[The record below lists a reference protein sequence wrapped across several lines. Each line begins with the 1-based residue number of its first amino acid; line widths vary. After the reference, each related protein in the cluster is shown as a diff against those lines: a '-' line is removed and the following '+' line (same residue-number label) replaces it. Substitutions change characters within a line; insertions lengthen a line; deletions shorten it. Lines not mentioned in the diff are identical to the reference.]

1 MILNWIMPKNRVAPI
16 DIARELT
23 EGDTSP
29 DLEAGIEQVPKSIPC
44 GGRGRSSHPVLIEK
58 GRYFDRQQRLHFYY
72 MTGKIKH
79 PNYSLSIY
87 NPSRSF

>member
-29 DLEAGIEQVPKSIPC
+29 DLEAGIEQVPQE
-44 GGRGRSSHPVLIEK
+44 IETVAVVEEIDAEK
-58 GRYFDRQQRLHFYY
+58 DMLRWERAAISRCECNDRV
-72 MTGKIKH
+72 
-79 PNYSLSIY
+79 
-87 NPSRSF
+87 